1 MNNKEHMFV
10 VMWDMHGLEYC
21 ADITA
26 DNQRVVWEKLKGST
40 GSAIRHSY
48 ANPMHL
54 ALRARYN
61 SQRHY
66 EIWLFNAAEGITR
79 DDIVAMFE
87 ANAQTAADTIRRVGH
102 CYYSDRRPKDEKILI
117 R

>member
-1 MNNKEHMFV
+1 MSLNEHMFV

-26 DNQRVVWEKLKGST
+26 DNQRVMWEALKGND
-40 GSAIRHSY
+40 GPRHAY

-54 ALRARYN
+54 QLRAQFN
-61 SQRHY
+61 PQRHY
-66 EIWLFNAAEGITR
+66 EIWLFNASEGITR
-79 DDIVAMFE
+79 DDIVNMFDSD
-87 ANAQTAADTIRRVGH
+87 AQSAADTIRRVGH
-102 CYYSDRRPKDEKILI
+102 CYYSNRRPQDEKIAI